1 MALLEKERRA
11 EVDGEPRLF
20 TRDEYYK
27 LGEAGILGEGDE
39 LIDGVVTVKG
49 TAKPWRWTCDDYD
62 RMAEVGI
69 LGRDERVALI
79 DGEVISL
86 APIGPSHR
94 SAMVDL
100 VTRLI
105 LLRDVLGP
113 DYYIMPES
121 PVRLGNDLNPQ
132 PDIAV
137 AYGRPEEYRK
147 RHPGPSDLRLIV
159 EISDSLL
166 KGDRTRKYQLYAQL
180 GIPEYWIVNLK
191 EARLEVYRQPS
202 GHGYAPPLIY
212 TRSDHVSPLFAP
224 QASIAVSDFIPS
236 DLDEPDET

>member
-1 MALLEKERRA
+1 MAVLEKERRA
-11 EVDGEPRLF
+11 DVDGEPRLF
-20 TRDEYYK
+20 MPGEYRK
-27 LGEAGILGEGDE
+27 MREAGILGKGDA
-39 LIDGVVTVKG
+39 LVDGVVTVKG

-62 RMAEVGI
+62 RMAQLGI
-69 LGRDERVALI
+69 LSHDERVELI

-121 PVRLGNDLNPQ
+121 PIRLGNDLNPQ

-137 AYGRPEEYRK
+137 AYGRSEEYRK

-159 EISDSLL
+159 EISDSSLR
-166 KGDRTRKYQLYAQL
+166 GDRTRKYQLYSQL

-202 GHGYAPPLIY
+202 GHGYAPALIY
-212 TRSDHVSPLFAP
+212 MRSDYVSPLFAP
-224 QASIAVSDFIPS
+224 QASIAVSDFIPEAVAEQ
-236 DLDEPDET
+236 DQD